1 MGKLFFTMIGPEQRV
16 LGFFDQKPEIE
27 IDRYIFFIN
36 KEFKTDPRVIKY
48 KEAIF
53 EKLNNKKERITILET
68 SYPNSLELVKQFN
81 HFIKVNKINIKE
93 EEIYLDISTFN
104 RQNLLTI
111 LYLFRKK
118 NGINKINCYYTTPK
132 DTNEKISKY
141 ACNYSTIPL
150 FGGKQSIDK
159 NKLLLLLV
167 GFEFDRARY
176 LWEKVEPAKT
186 IIAIGDKPTNK
197 KFLKVNKKVVSDLK
211 VIMPSCDVKISAKD
225 PFKAQRDVEKIF
237 KQYSDNYN
245 IIVAPMNTK
254 VQTLGLYLAWEK
266 YPNVQI
272 VYSCPE
278 SFGDWLTKGIDKT
291 KKHVIGEIE

>member
-16 LGFFDQKPEIE
+16 LGFFEQIPEIE
-27 IDRYIFFIN
+27 IDSYIFFIN
-36 KEFKTDPRVIKY
+36 KEFKTDHRVV
-48 KEAIF
+48 EF
-53 EKLNNKKERITILET
+53 EKSILKKLTNRKERIAVLET
-68 SYPNSLELVKQFN
+68 SYYNSLDLVRQFN
-81 HFIKVNKINIKE
+81 QFIKAHKINLKE
-93 EEIYLDISTFN
+93 NEIYLDISTFN

-118 NGINKINCYYTTPK
+118 NGINKITCYYTIPK
-132 DTNEKISKY
+132 KTNEKISKS

-150 FGGKQSIDK
+150 FGGRQSIDK

-186 IIAIGDKPTNK
+186 IIAIGDKPTDY
-197 KFLKVNKKVVSDLK
+197 KFLKFNKKIVSDLRK
-211 VIMPSCDVKISAKD
+211 LIPSSDVNISARD
-225 PFKAQRDVEKIF
+225 PFTAQQDIEKII
-237 KQYSDNYN
+237 KKYRASYN

-254 VQTLGLYLAWEK
+254 IQTLGLYLAWER
-266 YPNVQI
+266 YPDIQI

-278 SFGDWLTKGIDKT
+278 KFGDWLTDGIKST
-291 KKHVIGEIE
+291 ELFEIGDNK